1 MIRLILLIDFTET
14 YATELLRGILDYSQ
28 SHEPWVICRMPPSYR
43 VEHGIEGVLQ
53 WARQWKAD
61 AIIGQFNNNDD
72 VSVFAENGIIALAQD
87 FIQRFQNIPNIRRI
101 AHFAGCFFCIR
112 CSIAQI
118 AGWLYSEYS
127 KSLYTFAMQSEA

>member
-1 MIRLILLIDFTET
+1 MKEKFYHAKRHFVATALLLFATSPLWAQQTESKGYPYQKYEVT
-14 YATELLRGILDYSQ
+14 FAVGMPIEDASNFFGYPSTSLPNATPLDKY
-28 SHEPWVICRMPPSYR
+28 HWGKYYLKE
-43 VEHGIEGVLQ
+43 
-53 WARQWKAD
+53 
-61 AIIGQFNNNDD
+61 
-72 VSVFAENGIIALAQD
+72 ENTSPI
-87 FIQRFQNIPNIRRI
+87 FWRI